1 MQEEIKNIDFQVDE
15 ESEGKVSAVFSVFNN
30 LDSDGDV
37 VVPGAIKSK
46 WDSGMV
52 PMVWA
57 HKWDMPIGKGFIKED
72 GDKATFVGEFFMD
85 TDSGQEAYKLVKNMG
100 ELQQWSFGY
109 RVNDAEHG
117 KFKERGNDEQIDA
130 RYLKS
135 LTVFEVSPVLVGANQ
150 ETYTMAI
157 KSNNDLVEAFV
168 KESGE
173 KDNLTNESL
182 EPADDVKVALDKD
195 VFDNPGEAMERSK
208 KLSCAV
214 GVHTH
219 KVNEKDVFMP
229 CKTHDEYE
237 EAVGNG
243 DKPKGHTPQ
252 HTVMQALG
260 TIAED
265 MKDILKNLP
274 KDENAELPSWW
285 VSKVKELAKDIND
298 IRDQLL
304 DPEPEKALQ
313 NIYEDPAKALAEAE
327 TSGKTINIIE
337 VEGKSYYKVDESVE
351 EETQDKVSFS
361 QQVKDVLAA
370 FNNLMAR
377 ANAIAMLR
385 AKDGRKLGMKATE
398 ALRSVQEDLTEA
410 WAEVDE
416 FITEFG
422 NDNEEVLEEAVEEA
436 EESVEEE
443 SVEEVDAN
451 DEAEAVVESTEEV
464 EVIEPE
470 VTEEEETQEEE
481 ESVEPETDAVPVGE
495 SEEVAE
501 GEAEVQIDE
510 ESDTLWAEGQAL
522 IAESLEADLI
532 EE

>member
-1 MQEEIKNIDFQVDE
+1 MQEEIKSIDFQLDDE
-15 ESEGKVSAVFSVFNN
+15 AEGKVSAVFSVFNN

-57 HKWDMPIGKGFIKED
+57 HKWDMPIGKGYIKED

-117 KFKERGNDEQIDA
+117 KFKEVGNDEQTDA

-157 KSNNDLVEAFV
+157 KSNKDLVEAFV
-168 KESGE
+168 KEIKEEPEE
-173 KDNLTNESL
+173 KAAN
-182 EPADDVKVALDKD
+182 PKD
-195 VFDNPGEAMERSK
+195 VFDNPGEAMSRSK
-208 KLSCAV
+208 ELSCAV

-219 KVNEKDVFMP
+219 KVNGKNVFMP

-237 EAVGNG
+237 DAISKG
-243 DKPKGHTPQ
+243 DKGHTPQ

-274 KDENAELPSWW
+274 KDENAELPDWW
-285 VSKVKELAKDIND
+285 VDKVKDLAKDINE
-298 IRDQLL
+298 IRDHLL
-304 DPEPEKALQ
+304 DPQPEKALQ
-313 NIYEDPAKALAEAE
+313 NIYEDPAKALAEAD
-327 TSGKTINIIE
+327 SAGKTINIVE
-337 VEGKSYYKVDESVE
+337 VDGKSYYKVDESVE
-351 EETQDKVSFS
+351 EESQEKVSFS

-370 FNNLMAR
+370 FNDLMAR

-422 NDNEEVLEEAVEEA
+422 ADNDVALEENVEEI

-443 SVEEVDAN
+443 SVEEVEAI
-451 DEAEAVVESTEEV
+451 DEAEAVVETPEEV
-464 EVIEPE
+464 EVVEPE
-470 VTEEEETQEEE
+470 VTEEEEPKEEE
-481 ESVEPETDAVPVGE
+481 VSVEPETDAVPVGDT
-495 SEEVAE
+495 EEVAE
-501 GEAEVQIDE
+501 GEAEVETEIDE
-510 ESDTLWAEGQAL
+510 ESDALWAEGQAV

>member
-1 MQEEIKNIDFQVDE
+1 MQEEIKSIDFQLDDE
-15 ESEGKVSAVFSVFNN
+15 AEGKVSAVFSVFNN

-57 HKWDMPIGKGFIKED
+57 HKWDMPIGKGYIKED

-117 KFKERGNDEQIDA
+117 KFKEVGNDEQTDA

-157 KSNNDLVEAFV
+157 KSNKDLVEAFV
-168 KESGE
+168 KEIKEEPEE
-173 KDNLTNESL
+173 KAAN
-182 EPADDVKVALDKD
+182 PKD
-195 VFDNPGEAMERSK
+195 VFDNPGEAMSRSK
-208 KLSCAV
+208 ELSCAV

-219 KVNEKDVFMP
+219 KVNGKDVFMP
-229 CKTHDEYE
+229 CKTHKEYE
-237 EAVGNG
+237 DAIGEGG
-243 DKPKGHTPQ
+243 KGHTPQ

-274 KDENAELPSWW
+274 KDENAELPDWW
-285 VSKVKELAKDIND
+285 VDKVKDLAKDINE
-298 IRDQLL
+298 IRDHLL
-304 DPEPEKALQ
+304 NPQPEKALQ
-313 NIYEDPAKALAEAE
+313 NIYEDPAKALAEADS
-327 TSGKTINIIE
+327 TGKTINIVE
-337 VEGKSYYKVDESVE
+337 VDGKSYYKVDESVE
-351 EETQDKVSFS
+351 EETQEKVSFS

-370 FNNLMAR
+370 FNDLMAR

-422 NDNEEVLEEAVEEA
+422 ADNDVALEDTVEEA
-436 EESVEEE
+436 EESIEEE
-443 SVEEVDAN
+443 SVEEVEAT
-451 DEAEAVVESTEEV
+451 DEAEAVVETTEEV

-470 VTEEEETQEEE
+470 VTEEEEPKEEE

-495 SEEVAE
+495 SEEVVE
-501 GEAEVQIDE
+501 GEAEVEIDE
-510 ESDTLWAEGQAL
+510 ESDALWAEGQAL

>member
-57 HKWDMPIGKGFIKED
+57 HKWDMPIGKGYIKED

-117 KFKERGNDEQIDA
+117 KFKERGNDDQVEA

-168 KESGE
+168 KDSTREVDDE
-173 KDNLTNESL
+173 K
-182 EPADDVKVALDKD
+182 AAMDKD

-208 KLSCAV
+208 KLSCAI
-214 GVHTH
+214 GVHKHT
-219 KVNEKDVFMP
+219 VDGKDAFMP
-229 CKTHDEYE
+229 CKTHEEYE
-237 EAVGNG
+237 EAISKG
-243 DKPKGHTPQ
+243 DKGHTPQ
-252 HTVMQALG
+252 HSVMQALG

-274 KDENAELPSWW
+274 KDENADLPDWW
-285 VSKVKELAKDIND
+285 VSKVKELAKDVNE
-298 IRDQLL
+298 IRDHLL
-304 DPEPEKALQ
+304 DPKPEKALQ

-327 TSGKTINIIE
+327 TSGKTINIVE
-337 VEGKSYYKVDESVE
+337 VDGKSYYKVDESVE
-351 EETQDKVSFS
+351 EEGTEKLSFS
-361 QQVKDVLAA
+361 RQVKDVLAA
-370 FNNLMAR
+370 FNDLMAR
-377 ANAIAMLR
+377 ATAIAMLR
-385 AKDGRKLGMKATE
+385 AKDGRKLGMKATD
-398 ALRSVQEDLTEA
+398 ALRAVQEDLTDA
-410 WAEVDE
+410 WSEVDE

-422 NDNEEVLEEAVEEA
+422 AADSVAVEEVA
-436 EESVEEE
+436 EIEVEESTEEE
-443 SVEEVDAN
+443 ATEEVEVA
-451 DEAEAVVESTEEV
+451 EAEAAVETVEEV
-464 EVIEPE
+464 EVIETE
-470 VTEEEETQEEE
+470 VVTEEEETEEK
-481 ESVEPETDAVPVGE
+481 VEAEPAETPVME
-495 SEEVAE
+495 TEEVVAE
-501 GEAEVQIDE
+501 DTVDQ
-510 ESDTLWAEGQAL
+510 ESDELWAEGQAL

>member
-57 HKWDMPIGKGFIKED
+57 HKWDMPIGKGYIKED

-117 KFKERGNDEQIDA
+117 KFKERGNDDQVEA

-168 KESGE
+168 KDSTREVDDE
-173 KDNLTNESL
+173 K
-182 EPADDVKVALDKD
+182 AAMDKD

-208 KLSCAV
+208 KLSCAI
-214 GVHTH
+214 GVHKHT
-219 KVNEKDVFMP
+219 VDGKDAFMP
-229 CKTHDEYE
+229 CKTHEEYE
-237 EAVGNG
+237 EAISKG
-243 DKPKGHTPQ
+243 DKGHTPQ
-252 HTVMQALG
+252 HSVMQALG
-260 TIAED
+260 TIAEA

-274 KDENAELPSWW
+274 KDENADLPDWW
-285 VSKVKELAKDIND
+285 VSKVKELAKDVNE
-298 IRDQLL
+298 IRDHLL
-304 DPEPEKALQ
+304 DPKPEKALQ

-327 TSGKTINIIE
+327 TSGKTINIVE
-337 VEGKSYYKVDESVE
+337 VDGKSYYKVDESVE
-351 EETQDKVSFS
+351 EEGTEKLSFS
-361 QQVKDVLAA
+361 RQVKDVLAA
-370 FNNLMAR
+370 FNDLMAR
-377 ANAIAMLR
+377 ATAIAMLR
-385 AKDGRKLGMKATE
+385 AKDGRKLGMKATD
-398 ALRSVQEDLTEA
+398 ALRAVQEDLTDA
-410 WAEVDE
+410 WSEVDE

-422 NDNEEVLEEAVEEA
+422 AADSVAVEEVA
-436 EESVEEE
+436 EIEVEESTEEE
-443 SVEEVDAN
+443 ATEEVEVA
-451 DEAEAVVESTEEV
+451 EAEAAVETVEEV
-464 EVIEPE
+464 EVIETE
-470 VTEEEETQEEE
+470 VVTEEEETEEE
-481 ESVEPETDAVPVGE
+481 VEAEPAETPVME
-495 SEEVAE
+495 TEEVVAE
-501 GEAEVQIDE
+501 DTVDQ
-510 ESDTLWAEGQAL
+510 ESDELWAEGQAL

>member
-57 HKWDMPIGKGFIKED
+57 HKWDMPIGKGYIKED

-117 KFKERGNDEQIDA
+117 KFKERGNDDQVEA

-168 KESGE
+168 KDSTREVDDE
-173 KDNLTNESL
+173 K
-182 EPADDVKVALDKD
+182 AAMDKD

-208 KLSCAV
+208 KLSCAI
-214 GVHTH
+214 GVHKHT
-219 KVNEKDVFMP
+219 VDGKDAFMP
-229 CKTHDEYE
+229 CKTHEEYE
-237 EAVGNG
+237 EAISKG
-243 DKPKGHTPQ
+243 DKGHTPQ
-252 HTVMQALG
+252 HSVMQALG

-274 KDENAELPSWW
+274 KDENADLPDWW
-285 VSKVKELAKDIND
+285 VSKVKELAKDVNE
-298 IRDQLL
+298 IRDHLL
-304 DPEPEKALQ
+304 DPQPEKALQ

-327 TSGKTINIIE
+327 TSGKTINIVE
-337 VEGKSYYKVDESVE
+337 VDGKSYYKVDESVE
-351 EETQDKVSFS
+351 EEGTEKLSFS
-361 QQVKDVLAA
+361 RQVKDVLAA
-370 FNNLMAR
+370 FNDLMAR
-377 ANAIAMLR
+377 ATAIAMLR
-385 AKDGRKLGMKATE
+385 AKDGRKLGMKATD
-398 ALRSVQEDLTEA
+398 ALRAVQEDLTDA
-410 WAEVDE
+410 WSEVDE

-422 NDNEEVLEEAVEEA
+422 AADSVAVEEVA
-436 EESVEEE
+436 ETEVEESTEEE
-443 SVEEVDAN
+443 ATEEVEVAEV
-451 DEAEAVVESTEEV
+451 EAAVETVEEV
-464 EVIEPE
+464 EVIETE
-470 VTEEEETQEEE
+470 VVTEEEETEEE
-481 ESVEPETDAVPVGE
+481 VEAEPAETPVME
-495 SEEVAE
+495 TEEVVAE
-501 GEAEVQIDE
+501 DTVDQ
-510 ESDTLWAEGQAL
+510 ESDELWAEGQAL

>member
-1 MQEEIKNIDFQVDE
+1 MQEEIKSIDFQLDE
-15 ESEGKVSAVFSVFNN
+15 EAEGKVSAVFSVFNN

-57 HKWDMPIGKGFIKED
+57 HKWDMPIGKGYIKED

-117 KFKERGNDEQIDA
+117 KFKEVGNDEQTDA

-157 KSNNDLVEAFV
+157 KSNKDLVEAFV
-168 KESGE
+168 KEIKEEPEE
-173 KDNLTNESL
+173 KAAN
-182 EPADDVKVALDKD
+182 PKD
-195 VFDNPGEAMERSK
+195 VFDNPGEAMSRSK
-208 KLSCAV
+208 ELSCAV

-219 KVNEKDVFMP
+219 KVNGKNVFMP

-237 EAVGNG
+237 DAISKG
-243 DKPKGHTPQ
+243 DKGHTPQ

-274 KDENAELPSWW
+274 KDENAELPDWW
-285 VSKVKELAKDIND
+285 VDKVKDLAKDINE
-298 IRDQLL
+298 IRDHLL
-304 DPEPEKALQ
+304 DPQPEKALQ
-313 NIYEDPAKALAEAE
+313 NIYEDPAKALAEAD
-327 TSGKTINIIE
+327 SAGKTINIVE
-337 VEGKSYYKVDESVE
+337 VDGKSYYKVDESVE
-351 EETQDKVSFS
+351 EESQEKVSFS

-370 FNNLMAR
+370 FNDLMAR

-422 NDNEEVLEEAVEEA
+422 ADNDVALEENVEEI

-443 SVEEVDAN
+443 SVEEVEAI
-451 DEAEAVVESTEEV
+451 DEAEAVVETPEEV
-464 EVIEPE
+464 EVVEPE
-470 VTEEEETQEEE
+470 VTEEEEPKEEE
-481 ESVEPETDAVPVGE
+481 VSVEPETDAVPVGDT
-495 SEEVAE
+495 EEVAE
-501 GEAEVQIDE
+501 GEAEVETEIDE
-510 ESDTLWAEGQAL
+510 ESDALWAEGQAV

>member
-57 HKWDMPIGKGFIKED
+57 HKWDMPIGKGYIKED

-117 KFKERGNDEQIDA
+117 KFKERGNDDQVEA

-168 KESGE
+168 KDSTREVDDE
-173 KDNLTNESL
+173 K
-182 EPADDVKVALDKD
+182 AAMDKD

-208 KLSCAV
+208 KLSCAI
-214 GVHTH
+214 GVHKHT
-219 KVNEKDVFMP
+219 VDGKDAFMP
-229 CKTHDEYE
+229 CKTHEEYE
-237 EAVGNG
+237 EAISKG
-243 DKPKGHTPQ
+243 DKGHTPQ
-252 HTVMQALG
+252 HSVMQALG

-274 KDENAELPSWW
+274 KDENADLPDWW
-285 VSKVKELAKDIND
+285 VSKVKELAKDVNE
-298 IRDQLL
+298 IRDHLL
-304 DPEPEKALQ
+304 DPKPEKALQ

-327 TSGKTINIIE
+327 TSGKTINIVE
-337 VEGKSYYKVDESVE
+337 VDGKSYYKVDESVE
-351 EETQDKVSFS
+351 EEGTEKLSFS
-361 QQVKDVLAA
+361 RQVKDVLAA
-370 FNNLMAR
+370 FNDLMAR
-377 ANAIAMLR
+377 ATAIAMLR
-385 AKDGRKLGMKATE
+385 AKDGRKLGMKATD
-398 ALRSVQEDLTEA
+398 ALRAVQEDLTDA
-410 WAEVDE
+410 WSEVDE

-422 NDNEEVLEEAVEEA
+422 AADSVAVEEVA
-436 EESVEEE
+436 EIEVEESTEEE
-443 SVEEVDAN
+443 ATEEVEVA
-451 DEAEAVVESTEEV
+451 EAEAAVETVEEV
-464 EVIEPE
+464 EVIETE
-470 VTEEEETQEEE
+470 VVTEEEETEEE
-481 ESVEPETDAVPVGE
+481 VEAEPAETPVME
-495 SEEVAE
+495 TEEVVAE
-501 GEAEVQIDE
+501 DTVDQ
-510 ESDTLWAEGQAL
+510 ESDELWAEGQAL

>member
-1 MQEEIKNIDFQVDE
+1 MQEEIKSIDFQLDDE
-15 ESEGKVSAVFSVFNN
+15 AEGKVSAVFSVFNN

-57 HKWDMPIGKGFIKED
+57 HKWDMPIGKGYIKED

-117 KFKERGNDEQIDA
+117 KFKEVGNDEQTDA

-157 KSNNDLVEAFV
+157 KSNKDLVEAFV
-168 KESGE
+168 KESKNEPEE
-173 KDNLTNESL
+173 KAAN
-182 EPADDVKVALDKD
+182 PKD
-195 VFDNPGEAMERSK
+195 VFDNPGEAMNRSK
-208 KLSCAV
+208 ELSCAV

-219 KVNEKDVFMP
+219 KVNGKNVFMP

-237 EAVGNG
+237 DAIGKG
-243 DKPKGHTPQ
+243 DKGHTPQ

-274 KDENAELPSWW
+274 KDENAELPDWW
-285 VSKVKELAKDIND
+285 VSKVKDLAKDINE

-304 DPEPEKALQ
+304 DPQPEKALQ
-313 NIYEDPAKALAEAE
+313 NIYEDPAKALAEADS
-327 TSGKTINIIE
+327 TGKTINIVE
-337 VEGKSYYKVDESVE
+337 VDGKSYYKVDESVE
-351 EETQDKVSFS
+351 EESQEKVSFS
-361 QQVKDVLAA
+361 KQVKDVLAA
-370 FNNLMAR
+370 FNDLMAR

-422 NDNEEVLEEAVEEA
+422 ADNDVALEENVEEI

-443 SVEEVDAN
+443 SVEEVEAT
-451 DEAEAVVESTEEV
+451 DEADAVVETAEEV
-464 EVIEPE
+464 EVVEPE
-470 VTEEEETQEEE
+470 VTEEEEPEEE
-481 ESVEPETDAVPVGE
+481 EVSVEPETDAVPVGDT
-495 SEEVAE
+495 EEVAE
-501 GEAEVQIDE
+501 GEAEIEAEIDE
-510 ESDTLWAEGQAL
+510 ESDALWAEGQAV

>member
-1 MQEEIKNIDFQVDE
+1 MQEEIKSIDFQLDDE
-15 ESEGKVSAVFSVFNN
+15 AEGKVSAVFSVFNN

-57 HKWDMPIGKGFIKED
+57 HKWDMPIGKGYIKED

-117 KFKERGNDEQIDA
+117 KFKEVGNDEQTDA

-157 KSNNDLVEAFV
+157 KSNKDLVEAFV
-168 KESGE
+168 KEIKEEPEE
-173 KDNLTNESL
+173 KAAN
-182 EPADDVKVALDKD
+182 PKD
-195 VFDNPGEAMERSK
+195 VFDNPGEAMSRSK
-208 KLSCAV
+208 ELSCAV

-219 KVNEKDVFMP
+219 KVNGKDVFMP

-237 EAVGNG
+237 DAIGKG
-243 DKPKGHTPQ
+243 DKGHTPQ

-274 KDENAELPSWW
+274 KDENAELPDWW
-285 VSKVKELAKDIND
+285 VDKVKDLAKDINE
-298 IRDQLL
+298 IRDHLL
-304 DPEPEKALQ
+304 DPQPEKALQ
-313 NIYEDPAKALAEAE
+313 NIYEDPAKALAEADS
-327 TSGKTINIIE
+327 TGKTINIVE
-337 VEGKSYYKVDESVE
+337 VDGKSYYKVDESVE
-351 EETQDKVSFS
+351 EETQEKVSFS

-370 FNNLMAR
+370 FNDLMAR

-422 NDNEEVLEEAVEEA
+422 ADNDVALEDTVEEA
-436 EESVEEE
+436 EESIEEE
-443 SVEEVDAN
+443 SVEEVEAT
-451 DEAEAVVESTEEV
+451 DEAEAVVETTEEV

-470 VTEEEETQEEE
+470 VTEEEEPKEEE

-495 SEEVAE
+495 SEEVVE
-501 GEAEVQIDE
+501 GEAEVEIDE
-510 ESDTLWAEGQAL
+510 ESDALWAEGQAL

>member
-1 MQEEIKNIDFQVDE
+1 MQEEIKSIDFQLDDE
-15 ESEGKVSAVFSVFNN
+15 AEGKVSAVFSVFNN

-57 HKWDMPIGKGFIKED
+57 HKWDMPIGKGYIKED

-117 KFKERGNDEQIDA
+117 KFKEVGNDEQTDA

-157 KSNNDLVEAFV
+157 KSNKDLVEAFV
-168 KESGE
+168 KEIKEEPEE
-173 KDNLTNESL
+173 KAAN
-182 EPADDVKVALDKD
+182 PKD
-195 VFDNPGEAMERSK
+195 VFDNPGEAMNRSK
-208 KLSCAV
+208 ELSCAV

-219 KVNEKDVFMP
+219 KVNGKNVFMP

-237 EAVGNG
+237 DAIGKG
-243 DKPKGHTPQ
+243 DKGHTPQ

-274 KDENAELPSWW
+274 KDENAELPDWW
-285 VSKVKELAKDIND
+285 VDKVKDLAKDIND
-298 IRDQLL
+298 IRDHLL
-304 DPEPEKALQ
+304 DPQPEKALQ
-313 NIYEDPAKALAEAE
+313 NIYEDPAKALAEADS
-327 TSGKTINIIE
+327 TGKTINIVE
-337 VEGKSYYKVDESVE
+337 VDGKSYYKVDESVE
-351 EETQDKVSFS
+351 EESQEKVSFS

-370 FNNLMAR
+370 FNDLMAR

-422 NDNEEVLEEAVEEA
+422 ADNDVALEENVEEA

-443 SVEEVDAN
+443 SVEEVEAT
-451 DEAEAVVESTEEV
+451 DEAEAVVETTEEV
-464 EVIEPE
+464 EVVEPE
-470 VTEEEETQEEE
+470 VIEEEEPKEEE
-481 ESVEPETDAVPVGE
+481 VSVEPETDAVPVGDT
-495 SEEVAE
+495 EEVAE
-501 GEAEVQIDE
+501 GEAEVEAVIDE
-510 ESDTLWAEGQAL
+510 ESDALWAEGQAV

>member
-57 HKWDMPIGKGFIKED
+57 HKWDMPIGKGYIKED

-117 KFKERGNDEQIDA
+117 KFKERGNDDQVEA

-168 KESGE
+168 KDSTREVDDE
-173 KDNLTNESL
+173 K
-182 EPADDVKVALDKD
+182 AAMDKD

-208 KLSCAV
+208 KLSCAI
-214 GVHTH
+214 GVHKHT
-219 KVNEKDVFMP
+219 VDGKDAFMP
-229 CKTHDEYE
+229 CKTHEEYE
-237 EAVGNG
+237 EAISKG
-243 DKPKGHTPQ
+243 DKGHTPQ
-252 HTVMQALG
+252 HSVMQALG

-274 KDENAELPSWW
+274 KDENADLPDWW
-285 VSKVKELAKDIND
+285 VSKVKELAKDVNE
-298 IRDQLL
+298 IRDHLL
-304 DPEPEKALQ
+304 DPQPEKALQ

-327 TSGKTINIIE
+327 TSGKTINIVE
-337 VEGKSYYKVDESVE
+337 VDGKSYYKVDESVE
-351 EETQDKVSFS
+351 EEGTEKLSFS
-361 QQVKDVLAA
+361 RQVKDVLAA
-370 FNNLMAR
+370 FNDLMAR
-377 ANAIAMLR
+377 ATAIAMLR
-385 AKDGRKLGMKATE
+385 AKDGRKLGMKATD
-398 ALRSVQEDLTEA
+398 ALRAVQEDLTDA
-410 WAEVDE
+410 WSEVDE

-422 NDNEEVLEEAVEEA
+422 AADSVAVEEVA
-436 EESVEEE
+436 ETEVEESIEEE
-443 SVEEVDAN
+443 ATEEVEVA
-451 DEAEAVVESTEEV
+451 EAEAAVETVEEV
-464 EVIEPE
+464 EVIETE
-470 VTEEEETQEEE
+470 VVTEEEETEEE
-481 ESVEPETDAVPVGE
+481 VEAEPAETPVME
-495 SEEVAE
+495 TEEVVAE
-501 GEAEVQIDE
+501 DTVDQ
-510 ESDTLWAEGQAL
+510 ESDELWAEGQAL